1 MTAPPNLLSEET
13 ARAIERLQ
21 TRLQQHRTQLAGLA
35 QDSWQVSKTVSKIEQ
50 MEKGL
55 KRLQLYSQMLN
66 SERSHTDKRLVRERD
81 QFGKQYNRKWRPSRS
96 PQIEQDDEA

>member
-1 MTAPPNLLSEET
+1 MTVPPNLLSEET

-66 SERSHTDKRLVRERD
+66 SERSHTDKRLLRERD
-81 QFGKQYNRKWRPSRS
+81 QSGKQYHRKCDALPS
-96 PQIEQDDEA
+96 PQSGQDQ